1 MVPESDT
8 NDFNYKAGDYIET
21 NVAWNPPSIKTFCK
35 FANEHL
41 VDAFPRH
48 DIFMHGAFPHLP
60 TWDIDIAIIGEP
72 TDEAGKTII
81 DLTNTSLN
89 QYNMLVDITLY
100 ETPELFQGVHTYN
113 RTGDTSVLGRI
124 DMYKPYYEVYKNGE
138 ALHYADRKVEQVSK
152 HLYKHYTSL
161 EAPQVKFNKERKHI
175 YEAQHILTFL
185 KVYNV

>member
-81 DLTNTSLN
+81 DLTNISLN
-89 QYNMLVDITLY
+89 EYNMLVDITLY
-100 ETPELFQGVHTYN
+100 ETPELFQGVHTFN
-113 RTGDTSVLGRI
+113 RTGDSSVLGRI

>member
-1 MVPESDT
+1 MVSESDT

-21 NVAWNPPSIKTFCK
+21 NVAWNQPSIKTFCK

-113 RTGDTSVLGRI
+113 RTGDTSALGRI
-124 DMYKPYYEVYKNGE
+124 DMYKPYFEVYKNGE
-138 ALHYADRKVEQVSK
+138 ALHYAERKVEQVSK

-161 EAPQVKFNKERKHI
+161 EAPQPKFNNERKHI
-175 YEAQHILTFL
+175 YEAQHIKTFL
-185 KVYNV
+185 KVYDV

>member
-81 DLTNTSLN
+81 DLTNISLN
-89 QYNMLVDITLY
+89 EYNMLVDITIY
-100 ETPELFQGVHTYN
+100 ETPELFQGVHTFN
-113 RTGDTSVLGRI
+113 RTGDSSVLGRI

>member
-8 NDFNYKAGDYIET
+8 NDFHYKAGDYIET
-21 NVAWNPPSIKTFCK
+21 NVAWNPPNIKTFCK

-81 DLTNTSLN
+81 DLTNISLN
-89 QYNMLVDITLY
+89 EYNMLVDITIY

-124 DMYKPYYEVYKNGE
+124 DMYKPFYEVYKNGE

-161 EAPQVKFNKERKHI
+161 EAPQEKFKKEWI
-175 YEAQHILTFL
+175 
-185 KVYNV
+185 

>member
-81 DLTNTSLN
+81 DLTNISLN
-89 QYNMLVDITLY
+89 EYNMLVDITIY

-124 DMYKPYYEVYKNGE
+124 DMYKPFYEVYKNGE

-161 EAPQVKFNKERKHI
+161 EAPQEKFKKERKHI

-185 KVYNV
+185 KAYNV

>member
-81 DLTNTSLN
+81 DLTNISLN
-89 QYNMLVDITLY
+89 EYNMLVDITIY

-124 DMYKPYYEVYKNGE
+124 DMYKPFYEVYKNGE